1 MKLQNPK
8 NDQRIFPEIALKNCE
23 ISLFAMESQFKGFM
37 LVFAFSLIELYVV
50 NDFMVFINRPGQG
63 TKLK

>member
-37 LVFAFSLIELYVV
+37 LVFAFSLI
-50 NDFMVFINRPGQG
+50 
-63 TKLK
+63 